1 MRRRCPKKYS
11 QLNFNDRKEIRN
23 FRRFLKL
30 WPIYG
35 FDMIQRPRWQKYLG
49 FKAEEISELYLQPVW
64 PRK

>member
-1 MRRRCPKKYS
+1 MKKRCPRKS
-11 QLNFNDRKEIRN
+11 SPLSFNDRRELRN

-49 FKAEEISELYLQPVW
+49 YKAEEITELYMTQIW